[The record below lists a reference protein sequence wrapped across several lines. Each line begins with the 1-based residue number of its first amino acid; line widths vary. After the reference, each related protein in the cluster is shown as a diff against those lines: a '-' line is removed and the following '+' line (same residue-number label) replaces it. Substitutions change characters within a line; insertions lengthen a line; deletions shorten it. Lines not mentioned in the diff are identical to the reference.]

1 MYFAYKYD
9 GMEEGLLASTNA
21 GGENV
26 ARGAALGA
34 LYGASGGMAGI
45 PAHLISGLSNHDQ
58 IAADIEA
65 FVAALA
71 AKEPD
76 ANSAEAKL

>member
-26 ARGAALGA
+26 ARGATLGA
-34 LYGASGGMAGI
+34 LYGAAGGMAAI
-45 PAHLISGLSNHDQ
+45 PPHLKNGLYAHD
-58 IAADIEA
+58 AIEA
-65 FVAALA
+65 EIEKYIQTLL
-71 AKEPD
+71 D
-76 ANSAEAKL
+76 SSSSARKTEL

>member
-26 ARGAALGA
+26 ARGATLGA
-34 LYGASGGMAGI
+34 LYGAAGGMKAI
-45 PAHLISGLSNHDQ
+45 PAHLKAGLHNHD
-58 IAADIEA
+58 AIETEIERY
-65 FVAALA
+65 VRGLESSLQ
-71 AKEPD
+71 KSE
-76 ANSAEAKL
+76 L

>member
-1 MYFAYKYD
+1 MYFAYKFE

-26 ARGAALGA
+26 ARGATLGA
-34 LYGASGGMAGI
+34 LYGAAGGMDAV
-45 PAHLISGLSNHDQ
+45 PLHLIQGLHNHDV

-65 FVAALA
+65 FIGALA
-71 AKEPD
+71 ASSAGIKPD
-76 ANSAEAKL
+76 L